1 MNQNSGRTTKAGS
14 DKEEEAAMA
23 RYQKGAYKRDII
35 LYNAK
40 YLFYH
45 KGIAGTTIREIAELS
60 EDPVSLVH
68 YYFKKKEDIVK
79 QIYLDFLGNI
89 DLFVY
94 SALYSEHKSI
104 NVLLAHTV
112 TQLIYYEIIMN
123 DPANMRVYQESLA
136 VQSNAAILNTYI
148 EHVYRKI
155 LEDLEHPVSEE
166 FFQACISIDFG
177 GRREILNRFY
187 SGGLNM
193 KASDLVMTIIRIFP
207 LTAGISPAAI
217 QSVTEQAL
225 EIFHNLDYSRIRFL
239 I

>member
-1 MNQNSGRTTKAGS
+1 
-14 DKEEEAAMA
+14 MA

-40 YLFYH
+40 YLFYK
-45 KGIAGTTIREIAELS
+45 KGIAGTTIKEIAELS

-94 SALYSEHKSI
+94 SSLYSDANET

-112 TQLIYYEIIMN
+112 TQLIYYHIIMN
-123 DPANMRVYQESLA
+123 DPRNMRVYQESLA
-136 VQSNAAILNTYI
+136 NQSNAAILNTYI

-155 LEDLEHPVSEE
+155 IEDNDLNISEE
-166 FFQACISIDFG
+166 FFQTYISIDFG
-177 GRREILNRFY
+177 SRREILNRY
-187 SGGLNM
+187 YDGEIPIAPN
-193 KASDLVMTIIRIFP
+193 DLVITIIRTFP
-207 LTAGISPAAI
+207 LVAGISPDELSKI
-217 QSVTEQAL
+217 INQAL
-225 EIFHNLDYSRIRFL
+225 DIFRKLDFKKLKFL
-239 I
+239 V

>member
-1 MNQNSGRTTKAGS
+1 
-14 DKEEEAAMA
+14 MA

-40 YLFYH
+40 YLFYK
-45 KGIAGTTIREIAELS
+45 KGIVGTTIKEIAELS

-94 SALYSEHKSI
+94 SSLYSDTKDT
-104 NVLLAHTV
+104 NVLLAHTI
-112 TQLIYYEIIMN
+112 TQLIYYHIIMK
-123 DPANMRVYQESLA
+123 DPRNMRVYQESLA
-136 VQSNAAILNTYI
+136 NQSNAAILNTYI

-155 LEDLEHPVSEE
+155 LEDMNINLSEE

-177 GRREILNRFY
+177 SRREILNRFY
-187 SGGLNM
+187 DGELNID
-193 KASDLVMTIIRIFP
+193 SNELVMIIIRTFP
-207 LTAGISPAAI
+207 LVAGVSQDDLSAI
-217 QSVTEQAL
+217 FEQAKNYY
-225 EIFHNLDYSRIRFL
+225 ESLDFSKLKFL
-239 I
+239 V

>member
-1 MNQNSGRTTKAGS
+1 
-14 DKEEEAAMA
+14 MA

-40 YLFYH
+40 YLFYK
-45 KGIAGTTIREIAELS
+45 KGIAGTTIKEIAELS

-94 SALYSEHKSI
+94 SSLYSETRET

-112 TQLIYYEIIMN
+112 TQLIYYNIIMN
-123 DPANMRVYQESLA
+123 DPRNMRVYQESLA
-136 VQSNAAILNTYI
+136 NQSNAAILNTYI

-155 LEDLEHPVSEE
+155 VEEYELNISEE
-166 FFQACISIDFG
+166 FFQAYISIDFG
-177 GRREILNRFY
+177 SRREILNRY
-187 SGGLNM
+187 YDGELPISPE
-193 KASDLVMTIIRIFP
+193 DLVIIIIRTFP
-207 LTAGISPAAI
+207 LVAGIKPEELQRI
-217 QSVTEQAL
+217 TDEAL
-225 EIFHNLDYSRIRFL
+225 DIFQKLNFKKLKFL
-239 I
+239 V

>member
-1 MNQNSGRTTKAGS
+1 
-14 DKEEEAAMA
+14 MA

-40 YLFYH
+40 YLFYK
-45 KGIAGTTIREIAELS
+45 KGIAGTTIKEIAELS

-94 SALYSEHKSI
+94 SALYSDTKDT
-104 NVLLAHTV
+104 NVLLAHTI
-112 TQLIYYEIIMN
+112 TQLVYYHIIMK
-123 DPANMRVYQESLA
+123 DPRNMRVYQESLA
-136 VQSNAAILNTYI
+136 NQSNAAILNTYI

-155 LEDLEHPVSEE
+155 LEEININLPEE

-177 GRREILNRFY
+177 SRREILNRFY
-187 SGGLNM
+187 DGELQIE
-193 KASDLVMTIIRIFP
+193 SDELVMIIIRTFP
-207 LTAGISPAAI
+207 LVAGISQDDLSAVI
-217 QSVTEQAL
+217 EQAKQYYST
-225 EIFHNLDYSRIRFL
+225 LDISKLKFL
-239 I
+239 V

>member
-1 MNQNSGRTTKAGS
+1 
-14 DKEEEAAMA
+14 MA

-40 YLFYH
+40 YLFYK
-45 KGIAGTTIREIAELS
+45 KGIAGTTIREIAERS

-68 YYFKKKEDIVK
+68 YYFKKKEDIVQ

-94 SALYSEHKSI
+94 SALYSETGDT

-112 TQLIYYEIIMN
+112 TQLIYYDIIMK
-123 DPANMRVYQESLA
+123 DPRNMRVYQESL
-136 VQSNAAILNTYI
+136 VSQSNAAILNTYI

-155 LEDLEHPVSEE
+155 LEDMELNVSEE

-177 GRREILNRFY
+177 ARREILNRY
-187 SGGLNM
+187 YDGELTID
-193 KASDLVMTIIRIFP
+193 ATELVLIIIRTFP
-207 LTAGISPAAI
+207 LVAGIPNETVTAI
-217 QSVTEQAL
+217 TDQAL
-225 EIFHNLDYSRIRFL
+225 NLYRNLDIKNLKFL
-239 I
+239 V

>member
-1 MNQNSGRTTKAGS
+1 
-14 DKEEEAAMA
+14 MA

-40 YLFYH
+40 SLFYK
-45 KGIAGTTIREIAELS
+45 KGIAGTTIKEIAELS

-94 SALYSEHKSI
+94 SSLYTDTAEPS
-104 NVLLAHTV
+104 VLLAHTV
-112 TQLIYYEIIMN
+112 TQLIYYSIIMN
-123 DPANMRVYQESLA
+123 DPRNMRIYQESLA
-136 VQSNAAILNTYI
+136 NHSNAEILNTYI

-155 LEDLEHPVSEE
+155 IDELELEMPEDTFRSFV
-166 FFQACISIDFG
+166 SIDFG
-177 GRREILNRFY
+177 GRRELLNQY
-187 SGGLNM
+187 YNGELKLSQPE
-193 KASDLVMTIIRIFP
+193 LVLTLIRIFP
-207 LTAGISPAAI
+207 LMAGMS
-217 QSVTEQAL
+217 QTEVDHVCKKAL
-225 EIFHNLDYSRIRFL
+225 EIFHTLDFKKLRFL

>member
-1 MNQNSGRTTKAGS
+1 
-14 DKEEEAAMA
+14 MA

-40 YLFYH
+40 YLFYK
-45 KGIAGTTIREIAELS
+45 KGIAGTTIKEIAELS

-94 SALYSEHKSI
+94 SSLYSETRET

-112 TQLIYYEIIMN
+112 TQLIYYYIIMN
-123 DPANMRVYQESLA
+123 DPRNMRVYQESLA
-136 VQSNAAILNTYI
+136 NQSNAAILNTYI

-155 LEDLEHPVSEE
+155 VEEYELNISEE
-166 FFQACISIDFG
+166 FFQAYISIDFG
-177 GRREILNRFY
+177 SRREILNRY
-187 SGGLNM
+187 YDGELPISPE
-193 KASDLVMTIIRIFP
+193 DLVIIIIRTFP
-207 LTAGISPAAI
+207 LVAGIKPEELQRI
-217 QSVTEQAL
+217 TDEAL
-225 EIFHNLDYSRIRFL
+225 DIFQKLNFKKLKFL
-239 I
+239 V